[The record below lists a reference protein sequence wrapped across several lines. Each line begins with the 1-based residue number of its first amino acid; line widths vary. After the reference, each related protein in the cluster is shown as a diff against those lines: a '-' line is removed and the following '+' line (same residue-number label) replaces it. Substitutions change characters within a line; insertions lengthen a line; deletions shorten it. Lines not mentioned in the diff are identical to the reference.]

1 MSLSAPGQ
9 GVGALS
15 HADCYPA
22 ALGAGPTSAPSRLGP
37 SPCMAADSRPPMS
50 LDAQDKIGKH
60 EVDARMVRALAD
72 LPERLGE
79 EACTRFDQSV
89 DSGVRSRQGFMV
101 GFEGG
106 ICRG

>member
-1 MSLSAPGQ
+1 
-9 GVGALS
+9 
-15 HADCYPA
+15 
-22 ALGAGPTSAPSRLGP
+22 
-37 SPCMAADSRPPMS
+37 MS

-106 ICRG
+106 ICRGKWMRRLPGPAAQSGPGPVAVDGLAHRGRGAGRRTCHQARTCAP